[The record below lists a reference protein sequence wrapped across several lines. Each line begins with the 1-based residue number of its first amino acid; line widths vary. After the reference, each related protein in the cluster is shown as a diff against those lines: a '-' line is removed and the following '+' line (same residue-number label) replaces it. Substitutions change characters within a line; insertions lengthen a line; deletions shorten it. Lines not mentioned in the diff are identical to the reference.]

1 MEDQKKLQKQVEDL
15 QKQFEAMDSN
25 YTQKSEARQKELEAL
40 KTFQR
45 WEHNDY
51 PEDIERT
58 ERRLARDRRLY
69 EPMRRAIE
77 DDELDITSYIYDW
90 STPNEV
96 VEYVEDHEREII
108 NNQTEFIYYSDAM
121 DYLHENDQA
130 LTEALELAYNAWYD
144 LKNLNSCILASLLKQ
159 EDENMYW
166 KFHEDLEALKD
177 KAEEI
182 NEERE
187 EIEAK
192 TGKKIED
199 IIEDE
204 VQEKAKKII
213 DLYWKPEELKAYE
226 EQKAKYDESV
236 EESQKARRERAKARE
251 DLEAKKKELEALQNN
266 QNENE

>member
-1 MEDQKKLQKQVEDL
+1 MKNTQKTLQKQVEDL
-15 QKQFEAMDSN
+15 QKQFEALDSK

-40 KTFQR
+40 KAFQR
-45 WEHNDY
+45 WEHKDY

-69 EPMRRAIE
+69 EPMRQAID

-90 STPNEV
+90 STPDEV
-96 VEYVEDHEREII
+96 VEFVEDHEREII
-108 NNQTEFIYYSDAM
+108 DNQSEIIYYSEAM
-121 DYLHENDQA
+121 DYLHENDQT
-130 LTEALELAYNAWYD
+130 LTEALELAYNAGYD

-166 KFHEDLEALKD
+166 KFNEDLEALKD

-187 EIEAK
+187 EIEEK

-204 VQEKAKKII
+204 AQDKAQAKIKE
-213 DLYWKPEELKAYE
+213 LWKPEELKAYE
-226 EQKAKYDESV
+226 EQKAKYDESI
-236 EESQKARRERAKARE
+236 EESQKARKERAKARE

-266 QNENE
+266 

>member
-1 MEDQKKLQKQVEDL
+1 MEDTKKLKKQVEDL
-15 QKQFEAMDSN
+15 QKQFEAMDSK
-25 YTQKSEARQKELEAL
+25 YTQKSEAKQKELESLRA
-40 KTFQR
+40 FQR
-45 WEHNDY
+45 WEHNDF

-69 EPMRRAIE
+69 EPMRSAID

-90 STPNEV
+90 STPEEV
-96 VEYVEDHEREII
+96 INYVEDHELDII
-108 NNQTEFIYYSDAM
+108 NNQSEIIYYSEAM
-121 DYLHENDQA
+121 DYLHENDQT
-130 LTEALELAYNAWYD
+130 LTEALELAYNAGYD
-144 LKNLNSCILASLLKQ
+144 LRNLNSCILASLLRQ

-166 KFHEDLEALKD
+166 KFNEDLEALRD

-199 IIEDE
+199 IIENE
-204 VQEKAKKII
+204 VQDKAQAKIKE
-213 DLYWKPEELKAYE
+213 LWKPEELKAYE

-251 DLEAKKKELEALQNN
+251 DLEAKKKELETLQTN
-266 QNENE
+266 Q